1 MVACDNKILISLLQA
16 GDLILADKGFLLYDI
31 LPQGVLLNLP
41 AFLRGKKQLTKEE
54 AVFSHKLSRSRIH
67 VERAIERLRN
77 FRIVDKLPAKQ
88 RLFISLV
95 VQVCSALVNLQSPII
110 AGIFDK

>member
-31 LPQGVLLNLP
+31 LPQGALLNLP
-41 AFLRGKKQLTKEE
+41 AFLRGKKQLTTEE
-54 AVFSHKLSRSRIH
+54 AVFSHQLSHSRIH

-88 RLFISLV
+88 RPFISLV